1 MTINLKATHMQI
13 MSLLQILH
21 INLIVR
27 RFPGTVCIPGTSKRK
42 KKYGFIVFLQ
52 VELAAVQKLPSSYF
66 DRYKADT

>member
-1 MTINLKATHMQI
+1 MAINLKATHMQI

-27 RFPGTVCIPGTSKRK
+27 CFPGTVCKPGTSKSK

-52 VELAAVQKLPSSYF
+52 VALAAVQKLPSSYF